1 MERNRRIMF
10 ENFSKFSVRCKP
22 QMQEAQTH
30 KTGYKLKQTTQQT
43 LHIATLYSSYKKSNI
58 KKGISKE
65 AKKEN
70 TLPIGG

>member
-1 MERNRRIMF
+1 MF

-43 LHIATLYSSYKKSNI
+43 LHIATLYSSYKKI
-58 KKGISKE
+58 KYKE
-65 AKKEN
+65 GNLKRSQRRKTHYE
-70 TLPIGG
+70 